1 MKALSGRVRNLLRCL
16 PMLKDAKDEIDLA
29 TAVNRQADALTT
41 SDLTELANPSG
52 ISIFMTR
59 ASLGCKHHGAI

>member
-41 SDLTELANPSG
+41 SDLTELAA
-52 ISIFMTR
+52 R
-59 ASLGCKHHGAI
+59 ARFRYS